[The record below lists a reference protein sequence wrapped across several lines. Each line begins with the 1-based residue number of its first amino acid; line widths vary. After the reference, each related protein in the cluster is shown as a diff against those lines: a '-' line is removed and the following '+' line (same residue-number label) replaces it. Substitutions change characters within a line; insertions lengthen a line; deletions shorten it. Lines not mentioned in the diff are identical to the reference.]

1 MNSSAGS
8 SITMADM
15 RDIHESFNRHDIGRI
30 VDYFED
36 NGVFRLARGVEA
48 EGRSLR
54 GKEEIRAFLEDRFA
68 KIGDMHWETISEF
81 VAGDRGVSEWIV
93 TATLPDGNRIRTLGC
108 DLYTFRG
115 KKIVLKDTFW
125 KSNEKPL

>member
-1 MNSSAGS
+1 MNSSGGN

-15 RDIHESFNRHDIGRI
+15 REIHESFNQHDIEKI
-30 VDYFED
+30 VSFFTDD
-36 NGVFRLARGVEA
+36 GVFRLSRGVEA

-54 GKEEIRAFLEDRFA
+54 GKQEIREFLADRFS
-68 KIGDMHWETISEF
+68 KIGDMHWATISEF

-93 TATLPDGNRIRTLGC
+93 TGTLPDGTKIRTLGC
-108 DLYTFRG
+108 DLYTFKG
-115 KKIVLKDTFW
+115 KKIILKDTFW